1 MRVCPTV
8 VLCVCLVE
16 ALRVDEAKPIKT
28 RVHRGRAVGLI
39 RHQSIVP
46 VTHQA
51 IHLQTHSIQP
61 DALVNNQEA
70 FLSNQ
75 MCANNSAIK
84 IKIHHL

>member
-61 DALVNNQEA
+61 DALVNNQED
-70 FLSNQ
+70 FLSNPFFLLFA
-75 MCANNSAIK
+75 MCANNS
-84 IKIHHL
+84 LG